1 MERYARPYSAASSNP
16 ASSKPGTPSAA
27 DRHLLSRRRGRPTL
41 AGPPCL
47 GHLSKITPRPHH
59 GARYPKGDLG
69 DSLLETAEPIRAGQI
84 HTSDGVDEDVH
95 RSSVVDLGTGVASR
109 HQHATGGGGGQH
121 LLTR

>member
-16 ASSKPGTPSAA
+16 TSSRPRTPSAA
-27 DRHLLSRRRGRPTL
+27 DRHLLSRFSFGVTPQLTVEL
-41 AGPPCL
+41 IL
-47 GHLSKITPRPHH
+47 G
-59 GARYPKGDLG
+59 
-69 DSLLETAEPIRAGQI
+69 GQI